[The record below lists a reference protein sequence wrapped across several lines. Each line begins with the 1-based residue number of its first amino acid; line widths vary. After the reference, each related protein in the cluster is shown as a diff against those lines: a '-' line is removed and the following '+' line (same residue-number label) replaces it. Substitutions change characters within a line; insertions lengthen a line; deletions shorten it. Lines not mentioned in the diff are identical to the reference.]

1 MEARGGTEA
10 SGTPGRETAE
20 ALKPTWRIFW
30 AFIAVILF
38 LVVVGVTVVGIL
50 GFLDKK
56 PKIAHLTFK
65 NLQGLQ
71 TNQSAVTDTLRNTVT
86 YCVTS
91 SRNQTSVVL
100 FDNKHGLVCYK
111 PAEEKA
117 CFLRKIEARDLEN
130 IQMSANISG
139 LGSEQLQ
146 LQHNQTKYYREFL
159 GILSG
164 RKVSLELVGEPV
176 QILCENLP
184 IYWVK
189 RVEGPAKQRLIY
201 LCIDICFPSN
211 ICVSVCFYYLP
222 D

>member
-1 MEARGGTEA
+1 MVVFFEEMCRQYSSVLQEGGSSSNIDGTLVQILSAQTE
-10 SGTPGRETAE
+10 
-20 ALKPTWRIFW
+20 K
-30 AFIAVILF
+30 
-38 LVVVGVTVVGIL
+38 
-50 GFLDKK
+50 
-56 PKIAHLTFK
+56 
-65 NLQGLQ
+65 
-71 TNQSAVTDTLRNTVT
+71 
-86 YCVTS
+86 
-91 SRNQTSVVL
+91 
-100 FDNKHGLVCYK
+100 
-111 PAEEKA
+111 
-117 CFLRKIEARDLEN
+117 
-130 IQMSANISG
+130 
-139 LGSEQLQ
+139 SEQLQ

>member
-1 MEARGGTEA
+1 MRSLQTVWESLARRVSPAWRRRMEARGGTEA

-56 PKIAHLTFK
+56 PK
-65 NLQGLQ
+65 
-71 TNQSAVTDTLRNTVT
+71 
-86 YCVTS
+86 
-91 SRNQTSVVL
+91 
-100 FDNKHGLVCYK
+100 GLVCYK

-139 LGSEQLQ
+139 LGLDTSSRRLLRLRSGSGFDQPIVQ
-146 LQHNQTKYYREFL
+146 IREDL
-159 GILSG
+159 MILSSEESCHWSQALGEDPEG
-164 RKVSLELVGEPV
+164 RFHAKGQDFELERVSGYCKSEIPSVGGMNRDME
-176 QILCENLP
+176 
-184 IYWVK
+184 
-189 RVEGPAKQRLIY
+189 
-201 LCIDICFPSN
+201 
-211 ICVSVCFYYLP
+211 ICVLQIECGHVIP
-222 D
+222 RI